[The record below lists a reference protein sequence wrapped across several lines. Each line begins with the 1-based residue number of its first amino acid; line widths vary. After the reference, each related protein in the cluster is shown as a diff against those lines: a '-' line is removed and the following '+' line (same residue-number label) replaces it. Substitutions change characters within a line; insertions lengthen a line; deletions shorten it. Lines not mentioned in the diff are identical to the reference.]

1 MRYSSSYPSESPAPL
16 HSRPAALR
24 ASARTACLAAALVW
38 LAAASQTTPQ
48 QVREAEQARAAA
60 LARVRDE
67 AIRQQAAQ
75 AEAKR
80 LAQVRVASA
89 ASLRSLEQATADAAA
104 TMDGLARRRA
114 EAESRLQSRAK
125 ELTPL
130 LPLIERLSLYPAE
143 TLLAVPA
150 RPDASLDG
158 LLVLR
163 GLARQLELDA
173 EALRA
178 EQAEVARLTEGMARQ
193 EHHLTDAQSAQAAQ
207 AAELDRQIADA
218 QSRSRAAEDAGSDA
232 ARRAAEQAAQADT
245 LRAALGALDLAR
257 KQDEARAQAEAAVAA
272 RRKQDAA
279 SAEAR
284 QRQVA
289 LTQPAGP
296 GLGEARGQLGA
307 PVVGNVVHAFGEP
320 GDGGPATGISF
331 GAPPAARVSA
341 PCGGRVVFAGP
352 FRSYG
357 QLMIVD
363 CGGGY
368 HFVLAGLD
376 RLDVAVGHPVQP
388 GEPVGVMAAWDPRTP
403 GTRPLLYVELRDH
416 GQPINPAPF
425 LHGRP

>member
-1 MRYSSSYPSESPAPL
+1 MRHFSSNSLEPPPLL
-16 HSRPAALR
+16 HSRPAALHGF
-24 ASARTACLAAALVW
+24 AQTACLAAALIW

-48 QVREAEQARAAA
+48 QQREAEQTRAASAAEQAKAAA

-67 AIRQQAAQ
+67 ATRQQAAQ

-80 LAQVRVASA
+80 LAQIRVASA
-89 ASLRSLEQATADAAA
+89 ASLRSLEQATAEAAV

-163 GLARQLELDA
+163 GLTRQLELDA

-207 AAELDRQIADA
+207 AAQLDRQIADA
-218 QSRSRAAEDAGSDA
+218 QSRSRAAEDAGSEA
-232 ARRAAEQAAQADT
+232 ARRAAEQAAQAQT
-245 LRAALGALDLAR
+245 LRSALGALELAR
-257 KQDEARAQAEAAVAA
+257 QQDEARAQADAAAAA

-279 SAEAR
+279 SAEAK

-307 PVVGNVVHAFGEP
+307 PVVGSVVRTFGEP

-331 GAPPAARVSA
+331 GVPPAARVSA

-376 RLDVAVGHPVQP
+376 RLDVPVGRPVQP
-388 GEPVGVMAAWDPRTP
+388 GSRWE
-403 GTRPLLYVELRDH
+403 
-416 GQPINPAPF
+416 
-425 LHGRP
+425 